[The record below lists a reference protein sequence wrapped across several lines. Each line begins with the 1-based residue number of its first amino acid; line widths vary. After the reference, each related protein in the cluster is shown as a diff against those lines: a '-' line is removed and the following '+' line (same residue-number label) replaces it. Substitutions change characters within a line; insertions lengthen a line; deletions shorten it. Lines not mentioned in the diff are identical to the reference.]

1 MEILAYLSILSGPV
15 LACLVNG
22 MICLIP
28 VHNVLEYPDYW
39 YEEIVIRILV
49 GNLLVF
55 QILIEAEFWSC
66 FSFEKRIS
74 TYVTIIGLTMI
85 LGICINCGYYYVWTI
100 HYEYSQPGALNH
112 LIIGTIVGIVI
123 NATIWSR

>member
-15 LACLVNG
+15 LACLANG

-28 VHNVLEYPDYW
+28 VHNVLEYPGYLYEDYVVR
-39 YEEIVIRILV
+39 YLA

-55 QILIEAEFWSC
+55 QTLTEAEFWSC

-74 TYVTIIGLTMI
+74 TYVTMIGLVMI

-100 HYEYSQPGALNH
+100 HYGYSQPGALNH

>member
-15 LACLVNG
+15 LACLANG

-28 VHNVLEYPDYW
+28 VHNVLEYPGYL
-39 YEEIVIRILV
+39 YEDFIVRMLPGNILV
-49 GNLLVF
+49 C
-55 QILIEAEFWSC
+55 QILVEAEYWSC
-66 FSFEKRIS
+66 FSFEKKNL
-74 TYVTIIGLTMI
+74 TYVSMMGLAMI
-85 LGICINCGYYYVWTI
+85 LGISVYWGYYFVWTI
-100 HYEYSQPGALNH
+100 HYGYSQPGALNH